1 MSNEKF
7 YVKII
12 GIVFDPNQRK
22 ILVGKNNGDKHY
34 SFIDGEL
41 SYNEELNECLKK
53 ITKEKTGYDI
63 INLGSV
69 FAGIKKK
76 EELSIYFLCEI
87 KNGNVKPGKKV
98 KEIKWVKAK
107 EIENLIN
114 EKLPEKLWEYVKS
127 IAG

>member
-1 MSNEKF
+1 MSNGKF

-12 GIVFDPNQRK
+12 GIVFDPLQK
-22 ILVGKNNGDKHY
+22 KVLIGKNNGDKYH

-41 SYNEELNECLKK
+41 NYNEELNECLKK
-53 ITKEKTGYDI
+53 ITKEKTGYDT
-63 INLGSV
+63 INLGSI
-69 FAGIKKK
+69 FAGLKKK
-76 EELSIYFLCEI
+76 EELAIYFLCEI
-87 KNGNVKPGKKV
+87 KNGKAKPGNKV

-114 EKLPEKLWEYVKS
+114 EKLPNKLWEYIKS